1 MRRVADKVLPGLF
14 ILAVPLLMIT
24 ASVTWAVNDI
34 RLYEHGFDTYDVSVV
49 TGIDKDGLMAAA
61 REIRGYFN
69 SSREPLEIRAEVF
82 GEERPLFSDKEVVH
96 MRDVKRL
103 IWGVYGVGAA
113 SLLYLLVYTA
123 VGLFRQRRDFVPALC
138 RRSLWGS
145 GLTVAI
151 IAMVGFGSAVGFDS
165 LFRAFHEVSF
175 SNDLWKLD
183 PRRDY
188 LVMMFP
194 QGFWFDAT
202 LFVGLAA
209 IGGAVVLGS
218 ISGGFLALRR
228 RHLRQKEPVLQRPA
242 TAAEL

>member
-1 MRRVADKVLPGLF
+1 
-14 ILAVPLLMIT
+14 
-24 ASVTWAVNDI
+24 
-34 RLYEHGFDTYDVSVV
+34 
-49 TGIDKDGLMAAA
+49 
-61 REIRGYFN
+61 
-69 SSREPLEIRAEVF
+69 
-82 GEERPLFSDKEVVH
+82 

-194 QGFWFDAT
+194 QGFWVRRHSVRRTGRDRRGRRIGFNIRR
-202 LFVGLAA
+202 LSGLAPQA
-209 IGGAVVLGS
+209 LEAEGACPAAAGDS
-218 ISGGFLALRR
+218 SRALA
-228 RHLRQKEPVLQRPA
+228 HSA
-242 TAAEL
+242 GA